1 MHVRLQ
7 GQKINPSSHNS
18 GRKAF
23 LPRSHPRFANSGA
36 LKSAITLATFNGVT
50 RPHLLLKILSLRT
63 SAHTGVAIPIVK
75 AVFSIFQ
82 AAAPGRR
89 PAYRTPGGFHHP
101 ALALEAL
108 PIPDSPFIAFRI
120 SIASYHQW
128 IKNARKILCSQM
140 KRCHPMY
147 RWHPLGAYRIMLRRE
162 DRSDHR
168 TPVFRSNMLP
178 HLHPPT
184 R

>member
-1 MHVRLQ
+1 MPIIPQL
-7 GQKINPSSHNS
+7 GTKGIPSAVPPTIRH
-18 GRKAF
+18 F
-23 LPRSHPRFANSGA
+23 GA

-50 RPHLLLKILSLRT
+50 RPHLLVKILSLRT
-63 SAHTGVAIPIVK
+63 SAHTGAAIPIVK

-89 PAYRTPGGFHHP
+89 PVYRTPGGFHRP
-101 ALALEAL
+101 TLALEAH
-108 PIPDSPFIAFRI
+108 PIPDSPFIAFCI
-120 SIASYHQW
+120 STASYHQW

-140 KRCHPMY
+140 KRCHPLY